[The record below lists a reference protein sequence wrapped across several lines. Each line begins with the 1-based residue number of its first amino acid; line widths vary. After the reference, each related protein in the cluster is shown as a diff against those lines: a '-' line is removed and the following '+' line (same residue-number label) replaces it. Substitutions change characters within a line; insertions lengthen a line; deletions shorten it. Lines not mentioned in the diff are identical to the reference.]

1 MTGRPSKR
9 DHHLPAAFG
18 LEDGGPRPAVD
29 MEIRMKIAAGIVMFP
44 RLVSLRLLAVIGRVF
59 VARQGVTVG
68 GWER

>member
-1 MTGRPSKR
+1 
-9 DHHLPAAFG
+9 
-18 LEDGGPRPAVD
+18 
-29 MEIRMKIAAGIVMFP
+29 MKIAAGIVMFP